1 MNTRIKHLF
10 SFLILGCIGSLFSQE
25 IEGDWYGKL
34 EQIQLNVVF
43 HIDKNNNDYQATLDS
58 PDQGGFGIPVDT
70 VRFNDSRIE
79 IIMTKLNATY
89 VATFKNDS
97 FSGTFSQNGFEIPL
111 KLSKDKTEIKGIKKS
126 QEPIRPFPYLEEE
139 VTFKNGDVVLSGTF
153 TKPASTKK
161 HPVVILIN
169 GSGPQ
174 DRDEAIMGHKPF
186 LVLSDFLTRK
196 GIAVLRYDDR
206 GFGKSIGDFS
216 KATSE
221 DFATDVESA
230 VNYLNSRVDIDKK
243 HIGLIGHS
251 EGGLIAPMVAAN
263 NKHIDFIVLMAGT
276 GIPGDS
282 LLLLQQQLVGKVMG
296 MQEAQ
301 LKTLK
306 NLNQKSFDIINEYE
320 DKSTIESEL
329 SKYLKSAIDTIP
341 IENLPA
347 GVINDDTFI
356 STQVNLLTSPWM
368 RYFLSYDP
376 YKALEKVTCPVLAI
390 NGSNDLQVPAKENLS
405 AIEAALNKGGNK
417 NIMIKEFSGLN
428 HMFQESETGAP
439 SEYAS
444 IEQTISPEV
453 LEEIYKWITKQ
464 IN

>member
-10 SFLILGCIGSLFSQE
+10 SFLILGCACSLFSQE

-43 HIDKNNNDYQATLDS
+43 HIDKHNNEYQATLDS
-58 PDQGGFGIPVDT
+58 PDQGSFGITVDT
-70 VRFNDSRIE
+70 VRFNDSKIE

-89 VATFKNDS
+89 IATFNNYV
-97 FSGTFSQNGFEIPL
+97 FSGAFSQDGFKMPL
-111 KLSKDKTEIKGIKKS
+111 RLSRDKTEVKEAKKY
-126 QEPIRPFPYLEEE
+126 QEPNRPFPYLEEE
-139 VTFKNGDVVLSGTF
+139 VTFKNGEVILSGTF
-153 TKPASTKK
+153 TKPASNKK

-174 DRDEAIMGHKPF
+174 DRDEAMMGHKPF

-206 GFGKSIGDFS
+206 GFGKSTGNFS

-221 DFATDVESA
+221 DFATDVETA
-230 VNYLNSRVDIDKK
+230 VNYLNARVDIDKK

-263 NKHIDFIVLMAGT
+263 NQNIDFIVLMAGT

-282 LLLLQQQLVGKVMG
+282 LLLLQQQLVGKAMG
-296 MQEAQ
+296 MHGAQ

-306 NLNQKSFDIINEYE
+306 KLNQKSFDIINEYE
-320 DKSTIESEL
+320 DKSAIEFEL
-329 SKYLKSAIDTIP
+329 SRYLKSAIDTIP
-341 IENLPA
+341 IENLPT
-347 GVINDDTFI
+347 GVIDDDTFI

-368 RYFLSYDP
+368 RNFLSYDP
-376 YKALEKVTCPVLAI
+376 ATALERVRCPVLAL
-390 NGSNDLQVPAKENLS
+390 NGNNDLQVPAKENLS
-405 AIEAALNKGGNK
+405 AIETALNKGGNK

-428 HMFQESETGAP
+428 HMFQESETGSPA
-439 SEYAS
+439 EYGS
-444 IEQTISPEV
+444 IEQTISPIV
-453 LEEIYKWITKQ
+453 LEEIYKWISEQ